1 MMRDSVELDIM
12 KNGGM
17 RRELVI
23 EHRCLV
29 PHRREEC
36 VTSMASQPAARLL
49 LRFILSSHP
58 VFNSLLLF
66 GQQE

>member
-36 VTSMASQPAARLL
+36 HFHALTASSSPA
-49 LRFILSSHP
+49 SSLY
-58 VFNSLLLF
+58 SLF
-66 GQQE
+66 SSSIQ